1 MPMTRQELN
10 ALNNKSVPA
19 DFNEDRPWS
28 VVFRLVA
35 QGGTHWNDQVR
46 HPATAWLAS
55 GSKGAPMASSEALAL
70 AHFPGLAEGHEAE
83 GSSGDKDE
91 RRRQANRDKRAAKKR
106 RAQADREELAK
117 WRSHP
122 PAGKGAGGG
131 GGGGKGKNK
140 MQGKDQS
147 GEEICFSWAKDS
159 GPCAGL
165 SPGSECKAK
174 VKRAHKCQICLS
186 LGHNNTQCPKK

>member
-10 ALNNKSVPA
+10 ALKGFADSWWWTHSKNNKSVPA

-35 QGGTHWNDQVR
+35 QDETHWNDQVR

-91 RRRQANRDKRAAKKR
+91 RRGQANRDKRAA
-106 RAQADREELAK
+106 
-117 WRSHP
+117 RS
-122 PAGKGAGGG
+122 
-131 GGGGKGKNK
+131 
-140 MQGKDQS
+140 S
-147 GEEICFSWAKDS
+147 
-159 GPCAGL
+159 
-165 SPGSECKAK
+165 
-174 VKRAHKCQICLS
+174 
-186 LGHNNTQCPKK
+186 